1 MTTRREIMRGRA
13 QWPFAAA
20 PCWTRRARG
29 SPRKAQAAAKDE
41 ETRSNLSAFG
51 ALLTKAK

>member
-1 MTTRREIMRGRA
+1 MTTRREFGGRNGLLQLRHAGRG
-13 QWPFAAA
+13 
-20 PCWTRRARG
+20 ARS